1 MDKLHKVRRIL
12 ELMPAFF
19 MGKPFDDGIIGN
31 INVRDHSFITYV
43 CVSGGKKCYFFRKS
57 Q

>member
-1 MDKLHKVRRIL
+1 MDKLHKVCRIL

-43 CVSGGKKCYFFRKS
+43 CVSEGKKCYFFRKS